1 MFTRKMVRIP
11 SVAALFAAVLFAPGK
26 SADAQSASD
35 EVVACISEAADKL
48 VECTKALP
56 WYLEDWCYARYASD
70 GILCLP
76 SILLKS

>member
-11 SVAALFAAVLFAPGK
+11 LVAALFAVVLFAPGK
-26 SADAQSASD
+26 PAAAQSSD
-35 EVVACISEAADKL
+35 DVVACIGKAADKL
-48 VECTKALP
+48 VECTQALP